1 MFTHLKI
8 RSGMFAVLSAFVLGL
23 LAASLTGW
31 YGAHVSNG
39 QIEELNLTLA
49 KQLDKL
55 NNAAILALRASAL
68 THSAIISRT
77 AGDSSSLENS
87 LAIAKGRLVDAEKLV
102 ADIIP
107 TVTDPQLLASAKEL
121 EGRFGDYR
129 QAVFRQIEA
138 ARTSSLEEYLRID
151 EGAKSTSQ
159 AYAAARQS
167 FTDRLYARAD
177 AIMAQSEDR
186 IDYAEVIAITLLL
199 MTLLLAAACW
209 WFISRR
215 VLEPLSEAGEHF
227 RKMAEGDLS
236 RRIEVR
242 SHNEIGQL
250 FSALAHM
257 QQSQRETLVRL
268 SDSAA
273 SLASAA
279 EELGVVTTQSTLGL
293 QQQHAELEQA
303 ASAVTEMTTA
313 IEEVARNAISTSDA
327 ARQSDRLAQLSRDQV
342 RRTVE
347 EISSVSG
354 NVQGTGQ
361 VIQQLAEQARGIGK
375 VLDVIRAVSEQTNL
389 LALNAAIEAA
399 RAGEAGRG
407 FAVVADEVRTLAH
420 RTQQSTLEIEQM
432 IGGIQG
438 STGTAVASIH
448 SSNQRALSTLET
460 TRKTGEMLEEI
471 FLAIGGINER
481 NMVIASAAEEQAQVS
496 REVDRNLLNIRE
508 LAAQSSDGAEQTS
521 KASQKLAGL
530 AVQMNDL
537 VARFRL

>member
-31 YGAHVSNG
+31 YGAHVSNR
-39 QIEELNLTLA
+39 QIKELNLTLA
-49 KQLDKL
+49 EQLDKL

-68 THSAIISRT
+68 THSAVIGRT
-77 AGDSSSLENS
+77 TGDSGSLENS

-102 ADIIP
+102 ADIMP
-107 TVTDPQLLASAKEL
+107 TVTDPQLLASAQEL
-121 EGRFGDYR
+121 EGRFRDYR
-129 QAVFRQIEA
+129 QAVVRQIEA
-138 ARTSSLEEYLRID
+138 ARASSLEEYVRID

-159 AYAAARQS
+159 AYAAARQA
-167 FTDRLYARAD
+167 FTDKLYARAD

-186 IDYAEVIAITLLL
+186 IDYAGLSAIALLL
-199 MTLLLAAACW
+199 LTLLLAAACW
-209 WFISRR
+209 WFISGR
-215 VLEPLSEAGEHF
+215 VLKPLSEAGEHF
-227 RKMAEGDLS
+227 RIMAKGDLS

-242 SHNEIGQL
+242 SRNEIGQL

-257 QQSQRETLVRL
+257 QQSQRDTLVRL

-273 SLASAA
+273 LLASAA
-279 EELGVVTTQSTLGL
+279 EELGVVTTQSTQGL

-313 IEEVARNAISTSDA
+313 IEEVARNAVSTSEA

-361 VIQQLAEQARGIGK
+361 VIQQLAEQARDIGK

-432 IGGIQG
+432 IGSIQG
-438 STGTAVASIH
+438 STGTAVASIQN
-448 SSNQRALSTLET
+448 SDQRALSTLET
-460 TRKTGEMLEEI
+460 TRQTGQMLEEI
-471 FLAIGGINER
+471 FAAIGGINER

-521 KASQKLAGL
+521 KASQELAGL